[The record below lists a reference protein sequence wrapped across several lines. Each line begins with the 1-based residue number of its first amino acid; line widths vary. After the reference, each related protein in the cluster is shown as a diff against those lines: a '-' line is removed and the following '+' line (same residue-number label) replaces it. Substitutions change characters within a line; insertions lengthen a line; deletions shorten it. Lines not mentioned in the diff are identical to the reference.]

1 MPAKHL
7 NVALLGTKFMG
18 KAHSH
23 AWSSAAKF
31 FDLPAEPVLKVAVG
45 RDKPSLDEFA
55 ARWGWQETATDWKQ
69 VIARPDI
76 DIVDIAT
83 PTALHCEMAIAA
95 AEAGKHIFCEKPLAL
110 DVTQAERM
118 AAAVN
123 AAGVTSY
130 LNHNYRRV
138 PAVAY
143 AKHLIDSG
151 RLGRI
156 FHWRGAYLQ
165 SWIIDPEFPLTWHL
179 QAEHAGGGPLW
190 DLGSHSV
197 DLARFLVGEIASVQ
211 ALTTTFIK
219 ERPLPGA
226 EAGTFKAG
234 AGRSTAAPR
243 GPVTVEDAAILA
255 VTFENGAIGSFE
267 STRFATGRKNA
278 NRFEI
283 YGEKG
288 ALAFDLERMNELEF
302 FDATLPVAEQGF
314 RTVLVTEAEHPY
326 IAAWWPPGH
335 VIGYE
340 HTFTHAVADFIKA
353 VAGGTPIQPTI
364 PDGVGTMQVL
374 EAAKRSA
381 ATGTTVTEVS
391 GGGGWR
397 A

>member
-1 MPAKHL
+1 MAAKKL
-7 NVALLGTKFMG
+7 NVALIGTKFMG

-55 ARWGWQETATDWKQ
+55 SRWGWQETATDWKS
-69 VIARPDI
+69 VITRPDI

-95 AEAGKHIFCEKPLAL
+95 AGAGKQIFCEKPLAL
-110 DVTQAERM
+110 DAAQAERM
-118 AAAVN
+118 AQAVRT
-123 AAGVTSY
+123 AGVTSY
-130 LNHNYRRV
+130 VNHNYRRV
-138 PAVAY
+138 PAVMY
-143 AKHLIDSG
+143 AKHLIDTG

-179 QAEHAGGGPLW
+179 QAEHAGAGPLW

-234 AGRSTAAPR
+234 AGSGAAVPR
-243 GPVTVEDAAILA
+243 GPVTVEDAAIMA
-255 VTFENGAIGSFE
+255 VTFENGALGSFE
-267 STRFATGRKNA
+267 STRFATGRKNS
-278 NRFEI
+278 NLFEI
-283 YGEKG
+283 YGDKG
-288 ALAFDLERMNELEF
+288 AVAFNLERMNELEF
-302 FDATLPVAEQGF
+302 LDATLPSLEQGF

-326 IAAWWPPGH
+326 LAAWWPPGH

-340 HTFTHAVADFIKA
+340 HTFTHAVADFVKA
-353 VAGGTPIQPTI
+353 VVAKQPIHPNFD
-364 PDGVGTMQVL
+364 DGVATIRVL

-381 ATGTTVTEVS
+381 AAG
-391 GGGGWR
+391 
-397 A
+397 AIQQI

>member
-1 MPAKHL
+1 MAAKKL
-7 NVALLGTKFMG
+7 NVALIGTKFMG

-55 ARWGWQETATDWKQ
+55 SRWGWEETATDWKS
-69 VIARPDI
+69 VITRPDI
-76 DIVDIAT
+76 DVVDIAT

-95 AEAGKHIFCEKPLAL
+95 AGAGKQIFCEKPLAL
-110 DVTQAERM
+110 DAAQAERM
-118 AAAVN
+118 AQAVRT
-123 AAGVTSY
+123 AGVTSY
-130 LNHNYRRV
+130 VNHNYRRV
-138 PAVAY
+138 PAVMY
-143 AKHLIDSG
+143 AKHLIDTG

-179 QAEHAGGGPLW
+179 QAEHAGAGPLW

-219 ERPLPGA
+219 ERPLPG
-226 EAGTFKAG
+226 
-234 AGRSTAAPR
+234 
-243 GPVTVEDAAILA
+243 GPVTVEDAAIMA
-255 VTFENGAIGSFE
+255 VTFENGALGSFE
-267 STRFATGRKNA
+267 STRFATGRKNS
-278 NRFEI
+278 NLFEI
-283 YGEKG
+283 YGDKG
-288 ALAFDLERMNELEF
+288 AVAFNLERMNELESL
-302 FDATLPVAEQGF
+302 DATLPSLEQGF

-326 IAAWWPPGH
+326 LAAWWPPGH

-340 HTFTHAVADFIKA
+340 HTFTHAVADFVKA
-353 VAGGTPIQPTI
+353 VVAKQPIHPNFDDGAATI
-364 PDGVGTMQVL
+364 RVL

-381 ATGTTVTEVS
+381 AAG
-391 GGGGWR
+391 
-397 A
+397 AIQQL

>member
-1 MPAKHL
+1 MPGKKL
-7 NVALLGTKFMG
+7 NVALIGTKFMG

-45 RDKPSLDEFA
+45 RDEASLRAFA
-55 ARWGWQETATDWKQ
+55 DRWGWEEIATDWQQ
-69 VIARPDI
+69 VIARDDI

-83 PTALHCEMAIAA
+83 PTALHCEIALAA
-95 AEAGKHIFCEKPLAL
+95 AKAGKQIFCEKPLAVN
-110 DVTQAERM
+110 VTQARVM
-118 AAAVN
+118 AEAVRV
-123 AAGVTSY
+123 AGVTAY

-138 PAVAY
+138 PAVML
-143 AKHLIDSG
+143 AKHLIDTG

-179 QAEHAGGGPLW
+179 QAEHAGAGPLW

-197 DLARFLVGEIASVQ
+197 DLARFLVGEIDSVQ
-211 ALTTTFIK
+211 ALTTTFIQ

-234 AGRSTAAPR
+234 GGQSAAAARGR
-243 GPVTVEDAAILA
+243 VTVEDAAIMA
-255 VTFENGAIGSFE
+255 VTFENGALGSFE
-267 STRFATGRKNA
+267 STRFATGRKNS
-278 NRFEI
+278 NLFEI
-283 YGEKG
+283 YGDKG
-288 ALAFDLERMNELEF
+288 AVAFSLERMNELEF
-302 FDATLPVAEQGF
+302 FDATLPTGEQGF
-314 RTVLVTEAEHPY
+314 RTILVTEAEHPY

-340 HTFTHAVADFIKA
+340 HTFTHAVADFIQA
-353 VAGGTPIQPTI
+353 VAANRPIRPDFE
-364 PDGVGTMQVL
+364 DGVRAIAVL

-381 ATGTTVTEVS
+381 AEGKRMDV
-391 GGGGWR
+391 G
-397 A
+397 

>member
-1 MPAKHL
+1 MAKKRL
-7 NVALLGTKFMG
+7 NVALIGAKFMG

-45 RDKPSLDEFA
+45 RDEASLREFA
-55 ARWGWQETATDWKQ
+55 DRWGWEETATDWRE
-69 VIARPDI
+69 VIRRPDI
-76 DIVDIAT
+76 DIIDIAT
-83 PTALHCEMAIAA
+83 PTALHCEMAVAA

-110 DVTQAERM
+110 DVAEAVKM
-118 AAAVN
+118 ADAVRK
-123 AAGVTSY
+123 AGVTNY

-138 PAVAY
+138 PAVMV

-151 RLGRI
+151 RIGRI

-211 ALTTTFIK
+211 ALTTTFIT

-234 AGRSTAAPR
+234 GAQGATAPR
-243 GPVTVEDAAILA
+243 GEVTVEDAAIMA

-283 YGEKG
+283 YGDKG
-288 ALAFDLERMNELEF
+288 AVAFDLERLNELEF
-302 FDATLPVAEQGF
+302 FDATLPSAEQGF

-340 HTFTHAVADFIKA
+340 HTFTHAVADFVKA
-353 VAGGTPIQPTI
+353 VATGQPIHPTI
-364 PDGVGTMQVL
+364 ADGVGTMKVL

-381 ATGTTVTEVS
+381 AAGSVQ
-391 GGGGWR
+391 R
-397 A
+397 P

>member
-1 MPAKHL
+1 MAAKKL
-7 NVALLGTKFMG
+7 NVALIGTKFMG

-45 RDKPSLDEFA
+45 RDQPSLDEFA
-55 ARWGWQETATDWKQ
+55 SRWGWQETATDWKS

-95 AEAGKHIFCEKPLAL
+95 AGAGKQIFCEKPLAL
-110 DVTQAERM
+110 DAAQAERM
-118 AAAVN
+118 AQAVRT
-123 AAGVTSY
+123 AGVTSY
-130 LNHNYRRV
+130 VNHNYRRV
-138 PAVAY
+138 PAVMY
-143 AKHLIDSG
+143 AKHLIDTG

-179 QAEHAGGGPLW
+179 QAEHAGAGPLW

-234 AGRSTAAPR
+234 AGSGAAVLR
-243 GPVTVEDAAILA
+243 GPVTVEDAAIMA
-255 VTFENGAIGSFE
+255 VTFENGALGSFE
-267 STRFATGRKNA
+267 STRFATGRKNS
-278 NRFEI
+278 NLFEI
-283 YGEKG
+283 YGDKG
-288 ALAFDLERMNELEF
+288 AVAFNLERMNELEF
-302 FDATLPVAEQGF
+302 LDATLPSLEQGF

-326 IAAWWPPGH
+326 LAAWWPPGH

-340 HTFTHAVADFIKA
+340 HTFTHAVADFVKA
-353 VAGGTPIQPTI
+353 VVAKQPIHPNFDDGAATI
-364 PDGVGTMQVL
+364 RVL

-381 ATGTTVTEVS
+381 AAG
-391 GGGGWR
+391 
-397 A
+397 AIQQL

>member
-1 MPAKHL
+1 MVKQRL

-23 AWSSAAKF
+23 AWSSAGKF

-45 RDKPSLDEFA
+45 RDKASLDEFA
-55 ARWGWQETATDWKQ
+55 ARWGWEETATDWKQ
-69 VIARPDI
+69 VVARPDI

-83 PTALHCEMAIAA
+83 PTALHCEMAVAA
-95 AEAGKHIFCEKPLAL
+95 AEAGKQIFCEKPLAL
-110 DVTQAERM
+110 DVAEAERM

-138 PAVAY
+138 PAVAF
-143 AKHLIDSG
+143 AKHLIDTG

-179 QAEHAGGGPLW
+179 QAEHAGAGPLW

-197 DLARFLVGEIASVQ
+197 DLARHLVGEIATVQ
-211 ALTTTFIK
+211 ALTTTFIE

-226 EAGTFKAG
+226 DAGTFKSGGGG
-234 AGRSTAAPR
+234 AASR
-243 GPVTVEDAAILA
+243 GKVTVEDAAIMA
-255 VTFENGAIGSFE
+255 VTFANGAIGSFE
-267 STRFATGRKNA
+267 STRFATGRKNT

-288 ALAFDLERMNELEF
+288 AITFDLERLNELEF
-302 FDATLPVAEQGF
+302 LDATLPSPEQGF
-314 RTVLVTEAEHPY
+314 RTVLVTESEHPY

-340 HTFTHAVADFIKA
+340 HTFTHAVADFVKA
-353 VAGGTPIQPTI
+353 VVAKQPIHPTI
-364 PDGVGTMQVL
+364 PDGVGTMRVL

-381 ATGTTVTEVS
+381 ATGTAV
-391 GGGGWR
+391 R
-397 A
+397 L

>member
-1 MPAKHL
+1 MTKKLL

-23 AWSSAAKF
+23 AWISAAKF

-55 ARWGWQETATDWKQ
+55 ARWGWQETATDWKS
-69 VIARPDI
+69 VVTRPDI

-110 DVTQAERM
+110 DVAQAERM
-118 AAAVN
+118 AAAVKK
-123 AAGVTSY
+123 AGVTSY

-138 PAVAY
+138 PAVAF
-143 AKHLIDSG
+143 AKHLIETG

-165 SWIIDPEFPLTWHL
+165 SWIIDPDFPLTWHL
-179 QAEHAGGGPLW
+179 QAEHAGAGPLW

-197 DLARFLVGEIASVQ
+197 DLARYLVGEITTVQ
-211 ALTTTFIK
+211 ALTTTFIE
-219 ERPLPGA
+219 ERPLPGSG
-226 EAGTFKAG
+226 AGTFKSGGGG
-234 AGRSTAAPR
+234 AAARGR
-243 GPVTVEDAAILA
+243 VTVEDATIMA

-288 ALAFDLERMNELEF
+288 AVAFDLERMNELEF
-302 FDATLPVAEQGF
+302 LDATLPSPEQGF

-326 IAAWWPPGH
+326 LAAWWPPGH

-340 HTFTHAVADFIKA
+340 HTFTHAVADFVKA
-353 VAGGTPIQPTI
+353 IVSKQPIHPTI
-364 PDGVGTMQVL
+364 PDGVGTMKVL

-381 ATGTTVTEVS
+381 ATGTAVKP
-391 GGGGWR
+391 
-397 A
+397 